1 MPVQRCSSVVT
12 LYVKNIS
19 YNNNIQSHGFLCVS
33 FQIMVILNFVSCV
46 DYWEGLSRTT
56 DAHLQVVSE
65 DYQEI
70 MMLGIQANGDAE
82 FLLRFL

>member
-1 MPVQRCSSVVT
+1 
-12 LYVKNIS
+12 
-19 YNNNIQSHGFLCVS
+19 
-33 FQIMVILNFVSCV
+33 MVILNFVSCV